1 MGLSFTNKQ
10 LFDPNLWP
18 YSLVYLLMI
27 PNINPRQQLQ
37 MIVLQ
42 YLLKPSIENH
52 LPRVVLFLE
61 RQSIFNL
68 YFMAKFDAFEKAK
81 QLSGYMFDLD
91 IQNYAKSVKGAKINS
106 YLRFHFPY
114 FEVINLRFELTLQ
127 S

>member
-61 RQSIFNL
+61 R
-68 YFMAKFDAFEKAK
+68 
-81 QLSGYMFDLD
+81 
-91 IQNYAKSVKGAKINS
+91 
-106 YLRFHFPY
+106 
-114 FEVINLRFELTLQ
+114 
-127 S
+127 